1 MKLGG
6 FYHSKAWER
15 TRREYIKTTN
25 GLCER
30 CQGLGIYRAGK
41 IVHHRIPL
49 TEENVKD
56 ESISLNFENLMLVC
70 HECHEEIHKG
80 KQRFM
85 WRADGKIVEQ

>member
-1 MKLGG
+1 MKLDG

-56 ESISLNFENLMLVC
+56 ESISLNFGNLMLVC